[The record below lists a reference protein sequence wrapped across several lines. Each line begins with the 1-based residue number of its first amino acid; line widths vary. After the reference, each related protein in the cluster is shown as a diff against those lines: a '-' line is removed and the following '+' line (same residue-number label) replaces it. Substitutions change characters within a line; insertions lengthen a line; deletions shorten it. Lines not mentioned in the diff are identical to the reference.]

1 MCTSLKNLTIPETV
15 ETVGKDAFFNS
26 GWSLQQSSSWKICDG
41 VLLEYCGEASEIV
54 IPPTVRLIATGFLC
68 SDAAPVSVTLPY
80 GMIRVADGAFQGCET
95 IERVT
100 FSDSVTE
107 IGNAAF
113 QDCTSLKNLVD
124 MNAIQTIG
132 DNAFEGCTS
141 LVNVVLPD
149 TLTKLGVAAFR
160 SCSSLTA
167 VKFPVNL
174 TELPEAVFYKCVAL
188 STENGSM
195 DLSNSSLQIVGGDA
209 FGGCE
214 NLDNLTFPACFTT
227 LSANAFYAHVHKQRT
242 VTFSGNA
249 CTLPDEANIFPRDTV
264 LRGQKNSPAQTYAEK
279 YSLEF
284 QALPDET
291 PASTT
296 TARTTTTIV
305 EHTTKRSTSKIV
317 TTTEVATKTTPVTT
331 VTLPP
336 YITVPTTLP
345 TTTTESSTT
354 EWKTIPIPTGTTAE
368 ASANTTTENV
378 TTTTTVSTAPVPV
391 RYIKG
396 DVDRNASIDSTD
408 LFLILYASARI
419 GAGYPI
425 LTDGTLSDWEI
436 ESMDVNGDG
445 TIAAD
450 DAYAVLLYCGL
461 ESVGKHPTSLDD
473 FDWENNTIYTG

>member
-1 MCTSLKNLTIPETV
+1 MLHHP
-15 ETVGKDAFFNS
+15 
-26 GWSLQQSSSWKICDG
+26 
-41 VLLEYCGEASEIV
+41 
-54 IPPTVRLIATGFLC
+54 
-68 SDAAPVSVTLPY
+68 
-80 GMIRVADGAFQGCET
+80 
-95 IERVT
+95 
-100 FSDSVTE
+100 
-107 IGNAAF
+107 
-113 QDCTSLKNLVD
+113 
-124 MNAIQTIG
+124 
-132 DNAFEGCTS
+132 
-141 LVNVVLPD
+141 
-149 TLTKLGVAAFR
+149 
-160 SCSSLTA
+160 
-167 VKFPVNL
+167 
-174 TELPEAVFYKCVAL
+174 
-188 STENGSM
+188 
-195 DLSNSSLQIVGGDA
+195 
-209 FGGCE
+209 
-214 NLDNLTFPACFTT
+214 
-227 LSANAFYAHVHKQRT
+227 SANAFYAYVHKQRT

-249 CTLPDEANIFPRDTV
+249 CTLPDEAGIFPRDTI

-317 TTTEVATKTTPVTT
+317 ATAEATTKTTPVTT

-368 ASANTTTENV
+368 ASANTTTENA

-396 DVDRNASIDSTD
+396 NVDRNASIDSTD

-461 ESVGKHPTSLDD
+461 ESVENTPRRWTISIGKTTTFIQAKIGYSKG
-473 FDWENNTIYTG
+473 NKRNAA